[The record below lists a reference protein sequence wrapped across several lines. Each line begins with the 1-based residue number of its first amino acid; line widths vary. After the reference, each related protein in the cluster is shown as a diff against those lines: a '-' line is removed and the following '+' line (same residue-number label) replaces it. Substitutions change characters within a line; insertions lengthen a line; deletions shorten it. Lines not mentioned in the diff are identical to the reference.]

1 MKECI
6 DALSPED
13 EETRLLKQMYTYCK
27 KKMESTLLKEYRD
40 LLKQHKAFPNDLWKS
55 CEISSITNA
64 MEEYLSKDG
73 CMEVRTQLES
83 ICHREIE
90 AMLLEQNAVRTLK
103 ADVSSFLK
111 EDLTALIEF
120 TSYLRSTIQVVGT
133 HVPSFQTQCFA
144 SLHLCFSAFHS
155 CITHASFFT
164 VSERFLQQWTPQN
177 ATAPPK
183 DLDDAL
189 EETLSISTAF
199 TVSARSLGFTDLS
212 IPHLASLQTAITRL
226 RLVALF
232 ADASELS
239 LPLVEDVIYLLQS
252 SVQRERVTG
261 CDTHCVEQVTQ
272 VLFPAFETA
281 FRSLESAS
289 DHAWL
294 VVSEKTL
301 TLLDCVCT
309 VRQYSEGSSIAERC
323 EVGMGGIWKLV
334 AAGDGDERDSAPDRG
349 DSARAD
355 AHG

>member
-1 MKECI
+1 MSLPSKPY
-6 DALSPED
+6 SPV
-13 EETRLLKQMYTYCK
+13 LLDTK
-27 KKMESTLLKEYRD
+27 
-40 LLKQHKAFPNDLWKS
+40 
-55 CEISSITNA
+55 
-64 MEEYLSKDG
+64 
-73 CMEVRTQLES
+73 
-83 ICHREIE
+83 
-90 AMLLEQNAVRTLK
+90 
-103 ADVSSFLK
+103 
-111 EDLTALIEF
+111 
-120 TSYLRSTIQVVGT
+120 
-133 HVPSFQTQCFA
+133 QCFA

-301 TLLDCVCT
+301 TLLDWW
-309 VRQYSEGSSIAERC
+309 E
-323 EVGMGGIWKLV
+323 
-334 AAGDGDERDSAPDRG
+334 
-349 DSARAD
+349 
-355 AHG
+355 